1 MTRRPGLKTLQ
12 QSSQTRKEEK
22 KKRKKPHQDQGE
34 RERKVNDDNDDERE
48 ELKPQNWFFLLNFMF
63 QLPSLSVV
71 NHRPEAVL
79 FLSSFNILFL

>member
-1 MTRRPGLKTLQ
+1 MTRRRGLKTLQ

-22 KKRKKPHQDQGE
+22 KKKKKPHQDQGE
-34 RERKVNDDNDDERE
+34 RERKVNDDERE